1 MRAVEFLTEYRPK
14 GVRHKKYQDGG
25 KPDWYEKAVQLKTDN
40 PRMTAVEIGKQ
51 VGVNHLSVLYWLA
64 GTPNSDGNI
73 SNDNPPFTQK
83 DFPMGPPKTY
93 YDGAKPEWYDQALQM
108 AKADESFTAIGKKFG
123 VTHTT
128 IGQWLVK
135 GRKKQGKLV
144 NPDAELEPRKIR
156 GQKLDV
162 NLINSFI
169 KDGYTDA
176 VNLINSFIKDGYTDA
191 DIIELVADEKGVKVA
206 SQVKNM
212 LPTLRQ
218 KLNPGTQVIDKTRTG
233 SMRDPDITGF
243 IKEKY
248 TGDNWQLL
256 EVDDQFQ
263 APVGDCFEAAYK
275 KLYEVFREHPEAKL
289 VHAIVT
295 GQGPIKGVQH
305 GHAWVEIGDTV
316 LDYSNGRTIEMP
328 KQIYYAVGNVDP
340 NNSKEYKTYSFK
352 EMADISLD
360 QGTYGPW
367 ELPQGSL

>member
-1 MRAVEFLTEYRPK
+1 MRAFEFLTEYRHI

-51 VGVNHLSVLYWLA
+51 VGGSDSSVLYWLT
-64 GTPNSDGNI
+64 GKLHNSGHI
-73 SNDNPPFTQK
+73 FNDNPPFTQK
-83 DFPMGPPKTY
+83 DFPVGSGSTKY
-93 YDGAKPEWYDQALQM
+93 FDGAKPEWYDQALQM
-108 AKADESFTAIGKKFG
+108 AKAGESFTAIGKKFG
-123 VTHTT
+123 VTHPT
-128 IGQWLVK
+128 IGHWLVK
-135 GRKKQGKLV
+135 GRKKQGKLI
-144 NPDAELEPRKIR
+144 NPDAELEPRRIA
-156 GQKLDV
+156 GQKLD
-162 NLINSFI
+162 
-169 KDGYTDA
+169 

-233 SMRDPDITGF
+233 NKKDPNITGF

-316 LDYSNGRTIEMP
+316 LDYSNGRSIEMP

-367 ELPQGSL
+367 ELPHGSL